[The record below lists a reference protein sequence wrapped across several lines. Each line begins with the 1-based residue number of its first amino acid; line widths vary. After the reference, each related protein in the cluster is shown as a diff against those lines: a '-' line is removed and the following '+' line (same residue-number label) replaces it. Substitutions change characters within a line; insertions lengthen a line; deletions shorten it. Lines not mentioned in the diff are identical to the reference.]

1 MEEFSMKVYK
11 EDPIGTTNML
21 SISTTFRN
29 HRDAS
34 AGDDC
39 SLIRFFYDAQMQY
52 AIAENDETPPIEL
65 ILLPLSN
72 DDRRG
77 EFLATVRKNANDLA
91 NSNANGNGVSLFST
105 SLSSIGP
112 VVTTQNDLRTRSP
125 TIAPTISVS
134 PTAAPTISPMPTAQ
148 PSASPT
154 RSQMPS
160 SAPIISPSSLPSLSP
175 SAFPSSAPSTEFN
188 YIKVDFYFHI
198 SYPPS
203 KQKQVE
209 VNLLG
214 NMTMAFEKRFRKSSS
229 GVLSDFHNDPL
240 VALDF
245 DESSAPIVQKIA
257 GAREDKCR
265 QGNAIATEFNVCER
279 FIVIMGF
286 QHRRKRISSGALLV
300 HYVRSMSESIAK
312 ELKISYD
319 GDDSVKADLLLVV
332 SNVDAIP
339 QDVDAFCD
347 GFKEELQKEF
357 DNYNITEV
365 LCNGFEFEAYDRRG
379 LRKLQE
385 KDLGELIVDYTIIA
399 EYKAIDGNSDI
410 FGTLVEDSI
419 NADGGKKVVS
429 SLEKRGLLS
438 GTDVSAVTRKVEPT
452 QALTRSVPTEEIG
465 SQSGLGA
472 TGIAVIIVSAC
483 VVCIAGFF
491 FYKAMQKIK
500 VINEDPFYDYDLE
513 GTTKAVKVYPEL
525 YQDTSDEE
533 PEIKMH
539 TDEQAN
545 TGVAVVK
552 TAVISNPNQQ
562 VRSMPREGVD
572 RQESLARLNAFESRL
587 RQRAESQRS
596 SKYDQEIMHADSNS
610 SLESFEQRLRKKAGE
625 SSSNARPADTR
636 SSLDNF
642 EERLRQKKESNKL
655 NRSDSN
661 SSLESFDKRLR
672 KKAGESSS
680 NLRPADSRS
689 SLDNF
694 EERLRQKKESNKL
707 NRSDS
712 NSSLESFEQRLRRKA
727 ETNSNRTRTESNSSL
742 ESFEDRLKRKASEGN
757 DHTSGR
763 MQQRVER
770 SDSNT
775 SLDAF
780 QRRIA
785 AKSTSNQ
792 RHQSATS

>member
-1 MEEFSMKVYK
+1 MEDFSMKVYE

-34 AGDDC
+34 SGNDC

-52 AIAENDETPPIEL
+52 AIAENDETPPIEF

-72 DDRRG
+72 DARRRD
-77 EFLATVRKNANDLA
+77 FLDTVIQNANDVA

-105 SLSSIGP
+105 SLSSVGP
-112 VVTTQNDLRTRSP
+112 VVTTQAGLRTRTP

-134 PTAAPTISPMPTAQ
+134 PTAAPTISSMPTAQ

-154 RSQMPS
+154 LSQMPS

-188 YIKVDFYFHI
+188 YIKVDFYFHLF
-198 SYPPS
+198 YPPS
-203 KQKQVE
+203 KESQVQDE
-209 VNLLG
+209 LLG

-240 VALDF
+240 VAFDF

-257 GAREDKCR
+257 GAREDKCLK
-265 QGNAIATEFNVCER
+265 GDAIATEFNVCER
-279 FIVIMGF
+279 FIVILGF

-312 ELKISYD
+312 ELSISYD

-357 DNYNITEV
+357 DTYNITEV

-399 EYKAIDGNSDI
+399 EYRAIDGNSDGNSDI

-419 NADGGKKVVS
+419 NADGGKVVK
-429 SLEKRGLLS
+429 SLEERGLLS

-452 QALTRSVPTEEIG
+452 QSLKRSVPTEEID

-472 TGIAVIIVSAC
+472 TGIAVIIISAC

-500 VINEDPFYDYDLE
+500 VINEDPFYDYDVE
-513 GTTKAVKVYPEL
+513 ETTKAVKIYPEV

-533 PEIKMH
+533 PEMKMF
-539 TDEQAN
+539 TDEHAN
-545 TGVAVVK
+545 TGVAVVR
-552 TAVISNPNQQ
+552 TPVISNQNQQ
-562 VRSMPREGVD
+562 VRKMPREGVD

-610 SLESFEQRLRKKAGE
+610 SLESFDQ
-625 SSSNARPADTR
+625 
-636 SSLDNF
+636 
-642 EERLRQKKESNKL
+642 
-655 NRSDSN
+655 
-661 SSLESFDKRLR
+661 RLR

-694 EERLRQKKESNKL
+694 EERLRQKK
-707 NRSDS
+707 
-712 NSSLESFEQRLRRKA
+712 
-727 ETNSNRTRTESNSSL
+727 
-742 ESFEDRLKRKASEGN
+742 
-757 DHTSGR
+757 
-763 MQQRVER
+763 
-770 SDSNT
+770 
-775 SLDAF
+775 
-780 QRRIA
+780 
-785 AKSTSNQ
+785 
-792 RHQSATS
+792 